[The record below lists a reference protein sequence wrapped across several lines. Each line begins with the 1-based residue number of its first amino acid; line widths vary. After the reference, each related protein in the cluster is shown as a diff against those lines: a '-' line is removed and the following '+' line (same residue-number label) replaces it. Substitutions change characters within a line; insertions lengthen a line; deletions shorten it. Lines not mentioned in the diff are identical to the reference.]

1 MTGYHFTLAG
11 ADLVALGSGALFWPD
26 KKLLC
31 VSDLH
36 LGKADWLMRQG
47 GPLLPPYEVKDTL
60 YRLEADIV
68 LSDAQTVVC
77 LGDSF
82 DDLDAEASL
91 REDELSWLTRLQAG
105 RRWIWIEGNHD
116 PGPLSIGGTHL
127 QSLPIP
133 PLTFRHIPSPSSS
146 GEVAGHYHPKVQMT
160 LRGRHFA
167 KSCFLVDGDRLIL
180 PAFGTYT
187 GGLKTQSPELTG
199 LMRPEAVAILTGKQV
214 RAIPMPR

>member
-1 MTGYHFTLAG
+1 MMGYHFTLAG

-36 LGKADWLMRQG
+36 LGKADRLMRQG
-47 GPLLPPYEVKDTL
+47 GLLLPPYEVKDTL

-91 REDELSWLTRLQAG
+91 REDELSW
-105 RRWIWIEGNHD
+105 
-116 PGPLSIGGTHL
+116 
-127 QSLPIP
+127 
-133 PLTFRHIPSPSSS
+133 
-146 GEVAGHYHPKVQMT
+146 V
-160 LRGRHFA
+160 
-167 KSCFLVDGDRLIL
+167 
-180 PAFGTYT
+180 
-187 GGLKTQSPELTG
+187 
-199 LMRPEAVAILTGKQV
+199 
-214 RAIPMPR
+214 

>member
-1 MTGYHFTLAG
+1 MTGYYFRLAG
-11 ADLVALGSGALFWPD
+11 AELVALGSGALFWPE

-36 LGKADWLMRQG
+36 LGKSDRLMRRG

-68 LSDAQTVVC
+68 LSGAETVVC

-82 DDLDAEASL
+82 DDLIAEASL
-91 REDELSWLTRLQAG
+91 QEDELSWLMRLQAG

-116 PGPLSIGGTHL
+116 LGPISIGGTQL
-127 QSLPIP
+127 QMLPLP
-133 PLTFRHIPSPSSS
+133 PLTCRHIPMPSAS
-146 GEVAGHYHPKVQMT
+146 GEVAGHYHPKVQIS
-160 LRGRHFA
+160 LRGRYFA

-187 GGLKTQSPELTG
+187 GGLKTQSPELTR
-199 LMRPEAVAILTGKQV
+199 LMRPEALVILTGKQA
-214 RAIPMPR
+214 RPIPMPR